1 MKDKESGKK
10 MDSTLNGKHF
20 HILIWRTVFFMLM
33 PCEGTSDPKA
43 EPSLNRRQLLLMSYE
58 KEKNTRELETWLTLI
73 IKWSKILQK
82 SR

>member
-1 MKDKESGKK
+1 
-10 MDSTLNGKHF
+10 
-20 HILIWRTVFFMLM
+20 MLM

-73 IKWSKILQK
+73 IK
-82 SR
+82 